1 VTIAGFDIPNWFPA
15 HGAFEGEL
23 TGPAKRQSLKRRV
36 VVPFELN
43 TPSWGQRKISRDA
56 LEMTQ

>member
-36 VVPFELN
+36 VVPFEY
-43 TPSWGQRKISRDA
+43 TVMGAKKDFSRCA